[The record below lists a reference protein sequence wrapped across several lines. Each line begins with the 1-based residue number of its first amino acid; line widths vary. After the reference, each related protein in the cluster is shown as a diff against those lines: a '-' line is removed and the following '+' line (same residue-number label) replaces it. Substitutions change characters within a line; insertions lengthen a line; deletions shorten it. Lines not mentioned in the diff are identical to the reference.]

1 MIEEFEYKGI
11 WWLLDKPKEQ
21 VSGTLRFTP
30 DEGAILDLI
39 GSFKDIKNMNKIL
52 KPEIIL
58 GVSSNGKKITLYKCF
73 ETKSSFTFPGF
84 FQTSS
89 FFANLVFIGA
99 HFQKSEDIKFK
110 SISVHYLH
118 LDEWVNISGFDIKFD
133 IKSLWKEKEM
143 IIKYKLPEP
152 FQADISDGFK
162 ILINFR
168 ATGPSLLFVQ
178 KEATIKQKT
187 EIKIETSEDKSF
199 EDYRKI
205 IYHIQNFLSLGI
217 MESVHPLA
225 IAGLTEVNKE
235 IIENKAH
242 YLPVEVFYRLSDIP
256 KRHKPLLPDDMLF
269 TFKDIS
275 NRFESFLRNWFEK
288 MDLLEPV
295 YNLYFGTLYNPRMYL
310 EHRFLSLIQAI
321 ESFHQRTSGGKY
333 LSDEDYK
340 VVYDALVTA
349 IPERVRGDL
358 KDRLKDYLKYGNE
371 FSLRKRLKE
380 IFDKYQEILDRFI
393 KDKNSFIEKVVKTRH
408 YQTHHDKE
416 LKECAANGEDL
427 YRLTQKLKMCLE
439 ICLLTE
445 LGFNSEEIKA
455 LFSRNR
461 RYQHECI
468 Q

>member
-11 WWLLDKPKEQ
+11 WWLTNNPKEQ

-39 GSFKDIKNMNKIL
+39 GSFKDIKNMNKML
-52 KPEIIL
+52 EMLEPEIIL
-58 GVSSNGKKITLYKCF
+58 GVSSNGKNITLYKCF
-73 ETKSSFTFPGF
+73 EKKSNFSFPG

-89 FFANLVFIGA
+89 FYANVVFIGA
-99 HFQKSEDIKFK
+99 HFQKSEDIRFK
-110 SISVHYLH
+110 NISVHYLH
-118 LDEWVNISGFDIKFD
+118 LDEWVNISGFDIN
-133 IKSLWKEKEM
+133 LLEEKGV

-152 FQADISDGFK
+152 FLANISDEIK
-162 ILINFR
+162 ILINFL
-168 ATGPSLLFVQ
+168 ATGPSFSFVQ

-199 EDYRKI
+199 EDYTKVM
-205 IYHIQNFLSLGI
+205 YHIQKFLTLGI
-217 MESVHPLA
+217 TYPVYPLA

-235 IIENKAH
+235 IIKDKA
-242 YLPVEVFYRLSDIP
+242 YYPPVEVFYKLSDIP
-256 KRHKPLLPDDMLF
+256 KGHKPLLPVDMLF

-275 NRFESFLRNWFEK
+275 NRFESFLKNWFEK

-321 ESFHQRTSGGKY
+321 ESFHQRTYGGKY

-340 VVYDALVTA
+340 VAYDALVTA
-349 IPERVRGDL
+349 IPEGIRSDL
-358 KDRLKDYLKYGNE
+358 KDRLKEYLNYGNE

-380 IFDKYQEILDRFI
+380 IFDKYQEILDRLI
-393 KDKNSFIEKVVKTRH
+393 ENKSDFIEKVVNTRNYLTH
-408 YQTHHDKE
+408 YDKE
-416 LKECAANGEDL
+416 LKERAANGEDL

-445 LGFNSEEIKA
+445 LRFSSEEIKD
-455 LFSRNR
+455 LFSRNS
-461 RYQHECI
+461 RY
-468 Q
+468 

>member
-11 WWLLDKPKEQ
+11 WWLPDKPEER

-58 GVSSNGKKITLYKCF
+58 GVSSNGKNITLYKCF
-73 ETKSSFTFPGF
+73 ETKSSFSIPG

-89 FFANLVFIGA
+89 LYANLVFIGA

-118 LDEWVNISGFDIKFD
+118 LDEWANISGFDIK
-133 IKSLWKEKEM
+133 KLWEEKEVL
-143 IIKYKLPEP
+143 IKYKLPKP
-152 FQADISDGFK
+152 FQANISDELK
-162 ILINFR
+162 ILVNVR
-168 ATGPSLLFVQ
+168 ATRPSLSFVQ

-187 EIKIETSEDKSF
+187 EIKVETSEDKPF

-205 IYHIQNFLSLGI
+205 MYHIQNFLTLGI
-217 MESVHPLA
+217 TESVHPVA
-225 IAGLTEVNKE
+225 IEGITEVNKKM
-235 IIENKAH
+235 INDKTH
-242 YLPVEVFYRLSDIP
+242 YPPVEIFYRLPDIP
-256 KRHKPLLPDDMLF
+256 KAPKTLLPFDMLS

-275 NRFESFLRNWFEK
+275 DRFEDFLKNWFK
-288 MDLLEPV
+288 KANLLEPV
-295 YNLYFGTLYNPRMYL
+295 YSLYFGTLYNPHMYL

-321 ESFHQRTSGGKY
+321 ESIHQRIYGGEY
-333 LSDEDYK
+333 LPNEEYK
-340 VVYDALVTA
+340 HVYDALISA
-349 IPERVRGDL
+349 IPNGVKSDL
-358 KDRLKDYLKYGNE
+358 KDRLKEYLKYGKE

-380 IFDKYQEILDRFI
+380 IFDKHQEILDRFMEN
-393 KDKNSFIEKVVKTRH
+393 KNAFIEKVVNTRN

-445 LGFNSEEIKA
+445 LGFSSEEIKA

-461 RYQHECI
+461 RYLSI
-468 Q
+468 

>member
-1 MIEEFEYKGI
+1 MIEELEYEGI
-11 WWLLDKPKEQ
+11 WWIPGKPKEK

-39 GSFKDIKNMNKIL
+39 GSFKDIKNMNKML
-52 KPEIIL
+52 EPEIIL
-58 GVSSNGKKITLYKCF
+58 GVSSNGKNITLYKCF
-73 ETKSSFTFPGF
+73 ETKSSFSSPG

-89 FFANLVFIGA
+89 FYANFVFIGA

-118 LDEWVNISGFDIKFD
+118 LDEWVNISGFDIK
-133 IKSLWKEKEM
+133 WEEKGV
-143 IIKYKLPEP
+143 IIKYKMPEP
-152 FQADISDGFK
+152 FHADISDGLK
-162 ILINFR
+162 ILINIR
-168 ATGPSLLFVQ
+168 PTWPSLSFVQ

-235 IIENKAH
+235 MIEDKA
-242 YLPVEVFYRLSDIP
+242 YYPPVEVFYRLSDIP
-256 KRHKPLLPDDMLF
+256 KGHKSLLPVDMLF

-288 MDLLEPV
+288 KDLLEPV

-310 EHRFLSLIQAI
+310 EHRFLSFIQAI
-321 ESFHQRTSGGKY
+321 ESFHQRTYGGGY

-340 VVYDALVTA
+340 VVYNALVTA
-349 IPERVRGDL
+349 IPEGVRSDL
-358 KDRLKDYLKYGNE
+358 KDRLKEYLKYGNE

-380 IFDKYQEILDRFI
+380 VFDKYQEILDRFI
-393 KDKNSFIEKVVKTRH
+393 ENKNDFVEKVVNTRN
-408 YQTHHDKE
+408 YLTHHDKE
-416 LKECAANGEDL
+416 LKERAANGEDL

-439 ICLLTE
+439 ICLLIE
-445 LGFNSEEIKA
+445 LGFSSEEIKA
-455 LFSRNR
+455 FFSRNR
-461 RYQHECI
+461 RYQHESI

>member
-11 WWLLDKPKEQ
+11 WWLPDKPKEQ

-39 GSFKDIKNMNKIL
+39 GSFKDIKNMNKML
-52 KPEIIL
+52 EPEIIL
-58 GVSSNGKKITLYKCF
+58 GVSSNGKNITLYKCF
-73 ETKSSFTFPGF
+73 ETKSSFSLPG

-89 FFANLVFIGA
+89 FYANLVFIDA

-110 SISVHYLH
+110 SISVRYLH
-118 LDEWVNISGFDIKFD
+118 LDEWVNISGFDIKH
-133 IKSLWKEKEM
+133 LWEEKEV

-152 FQADISDGFK
+152 FQADISDGLK
-162 ILINFR
+162 ILINIR
-168 ATGPSLLFVQ
+168 ATGPSLSFVQ

-217 MESVHPLA
+217 MESAHPLA
-225 IAGLTEVNKE
+225 IAGLTEVNKKMME
-235 IIENKAH
+235 DKAH
-242 YLPVEVFYRLSDIP
+242 YSPVEVFYRLSDIP
-256 KRHKPLLPDDMLF
+256 KRHKPLLPVDMLF
-269 TFKDIS
+269 TFKDIPD
-275 NRFESFLRNWFEK
+275 RFEFFLRNWFEK
-288 MDLLEPV
+288 IDLLEPV
-295 YNLYFGTLYNPRMYL
+295 YNLYFGTLYNPHMYL

-321 ESFHQRTSGGKY
+321 ESFHQRTYGGKY

-349 IPERVRGDL
+349 IPEGIKSDL
-358 KDRLKDYLKYGNE
+358 KDRLKEYLNYGNE

-380 IFDKYQEILDRFI
+380 IFDKHQEILDRFLEN
-393 KDKNSFIEKVVKTRH
+393 KNAFIEKVVNTRN
-408 YQTHHDKE
+408 YLIHHDKE
-416 LKECAANGEDL
+416 LKELAANGEEL

-445 LGFNSEEIKA
+445 LGFSSEEIKT

-461 RYQHECI
+461 RYQHESI